1 MRYPENKKTAQAL
14 ESEGIAWGCSPELGK
29 NIMRYLKDLGQSFP
43 HKDEKGADRA
53 IVQEV
58 NRYHRRM
65 SVENVHFPK
74 EIPFEIVYSRF
85 MSAVL
90 NGMTQLSDY
99 QPYLVSNQLKAF
111 KSWVTSPGMMQS
123 LLESYYELYPNAKP
137 KQISSGTETRLEKWT
152 DGEIQDQR
160 DKIHMIFGEIK
171 NIPMFKTGGAQSY
184 FGRIEQEYKKRFNEP
199 TTS

>member
-1 MRYPENKKTAQAL
+1 MRYPENKKTAQVL
-14 ESEGIAWGCSPELGK
+14 ESEAISWGCSPELGK
-29 NIMRYLKDLGQSFP
+29 NIMRYLQDLGQPFP
-43 HKDEKGADRA
+43 NKGEEGADRA

-74 EIPFEIVYSRF
+74 EIPFDIVYPRF
-85 MSAVL
+85 ISAVL

-99 QPYLVSNQLKAF
+99 QPYLVTNQLKAF
-111 KSWVTSPGMMQS
+111 KFWITSPGMMQS
-123 LLESYYELYPNAKP
+123 LFENYYELYPNAKP
-137 KQISSGTETRLEKWT
+137 KQIPSRTVTKLEKWS

-171 NIPMFKTGGAQSY
+171 NIPIFKTSGALSY